1 MIHIN
6 FLHHN
11 SYKLTLPKIDYSKY
25 QAQKTAFLLLVATGK
40 TEKRSKIPSS
50 VGSGHLG
57 KLLCKGLVISKGD
70 FKDIAMQ
77 KQQQQKEAVCRLDK
91 CRLLICRDQ
100 KLAFYLIV
108 YIS

>member
-25 QAQKTAFLLLVATGK
+25 QAQKTAFLPLVATGK
-40 TEKRSKIPSS
+40 TAKRSKIPSS

-57 KLLCKGLVISKGD
+57 KLLCKGLVITKGD
-70 FKDIAMQ
+70 FKDIAMEKKKKKKNQ
-77 KQQQQKEAVCRLDK
+77 FV
-91 CRLLICRDQ
+91 DQ
-100 KLAFYLIV
+100 INVDYSFAGTKNLSFI
-108 YIS
+108 